1 MSLLPLAGWIFVILS
16 VVAILFQLA
25 LVAGAPWG
33 EYTMGGQV
41 KGRLPWKRRFAAL
54 FQSLLLIYFAA
65 VIAMQT
71 EIVGLEAKYFGINPW
86 IIVGFFV
93 LGTIANMITPS
104 KKERQ
109 IWAPVNVLMLISALF
124 ITISQ

>member
-1 MSLLPLAGWIFVILS
+1 MSFLTLAGWIFIILS
-16 VVAILFQLA
+16 VLAILFQLA

-54 FQSLLLIYFAA
+54 FQSLLLMYFAA
-65 VIAMQT
+65 VMAMKT
-71 EIVGLEAKYFGINPW
+71 GIVGLEVKYLGINLW

-93 LGTIANMITPS
+93 LGTIANTITPS

-109 IWAPVNVLMLISALF
+109 IWAPVNVLLLLTSLYVT
-124 ITISQ
+124 IT